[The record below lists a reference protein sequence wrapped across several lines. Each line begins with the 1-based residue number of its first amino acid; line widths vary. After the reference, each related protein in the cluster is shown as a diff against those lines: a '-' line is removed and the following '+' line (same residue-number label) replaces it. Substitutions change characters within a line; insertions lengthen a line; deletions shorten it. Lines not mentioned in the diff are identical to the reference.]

1 MDSGALVATAWRRP
15 LVRQSPV
22 MHTPGMA
29 VSKRPLGRRTQPQL
43 SAVHALH
50 VAELVADWK
59 VSADALLAEFGLSRE
74 SLSEPGARLPLSTF
88 EQLIGRVRQLTGE
101 PGIGFHLGLK
111 MRISAYGY
119 LGFAAMTA
127 ADLRGAL
134 ELACR
139 FAPTL
144 SSVIALR
151 LTAEGGLAS
160 LVIDEVGPLG
170 TARETVIIALIVG
183 LWRIGVSLTGVELA
197 VKADFAFPEP
207 DYFSRFAALA
217 PAEIGFSMPVHRLSF
232 DARLLELPLLLAD
245 PAALRLAREYCER
258 ELDSLRQQTLA
269 ARVESLLVQHGGRQ
283 HSLEQVAER
292 SHTSVRTLERKL
304 REQGTSYS
312 KLRDQA
318 RRDAALELL
327 GTELSIEEIA
337 SRLGYSDA
345 TNFTRAFRRWTGE
358 SPSAHRAAARGSPG
372 PRPSRPQGSRR
383 QRSTGRG
390 VK

>member
-1 MDSGALVATAWRRP
+1 MV
-15 LVRQSPV
+15 
-22 MHTPGMA
+22 
-29 VSKRPLGRRTQPQL
+29 VSKRSVGQHAQPQL
-43 SAVHALH
+43 PAVHALY
-50 VAELVADWK
+50 VAELVEGWH
-59 VSADALLAEFGLSRE
+59 VSADALLAELGLSRE
-74 SLSEPGARLPLSTF
+74 ALSEPGARLPLATF
-88 EQLIGRVRQLTGE
+88 EQLIGQVCRLTGE

-111 MRISAYGY
+111 MRISAYGQ

-151 LTAEGGLAS
+151 LTREGDFAS

-170 TARETVIIALIVG
+170 AARETVIVALVVG
-183 LWRIGVSLTGVELA
+183 LWRMGASLTGVELA
-197 VKADFAFPEP
+197 VQADFAFPEP
-207 DYFSRFAALA
+207 DYFSRFAPLA
-217 PAEIGFSMPVHRLSF
+217 PGKVAFSRPDHRLSF
-232 DARLLELPLLLAD
+232 DARLLQLPLLLSD

-258 ELDSLRQQTLA
+258 ELDALRQQGLV
-269 ARVESLLVQHGGRQ
+269 ARVESLLLQHGGRQ
-283 HSLEQVAER
+283 RSLEEIAEQ

-318 RRDAALELL
+318 RRIAALELL
-327 GTELSIEEIA
+327 SSELSIEEIA
-337 SRLGYSDA
+337 ARLGYSDA
-345 TNFTRAFRRWTGE
+345 ANFTRAFRRWTGH
-358 SPSAHRAAARGSPG
+358 SPRAYRAADRAS
-372 PRPSRPQGSRR
+372 PRPRRSRA
-383 QRSTGRG
+383 RG